1 MSVPAE
7 DRETTMGW
15 DDSTSI
21 CQLITFNKA
30 LLNKLDKYCKQYP
43 DTFKKTGDQIFDN
56 IKEGSEYEFP
66 KRLIT
71 IRTPKKKVMS
81 DEQKLAASERMK
93 KMKADEKV
101 KKEKEKLEKVSKNK
115 KVD

>member
-15 DDSTSI
+15 DDSTKT

-30 LLNKLDKYCKQYP
+30 LLNKLDKYCKQFP
-43 DTFKKTGDQIFDN
+43 ETFKKTGDQIFDD
-56 IKEGSEYEFP
+56 IKEGAEYEFP

-71 IRTPKKKVMS
+71 IRTPTKKTMS
-81 DEQKLAASERMK
+81 DEQKQAASDRMK
-93 KMKADEKV
+93 KMKAEEKV
-101 KKEKEKLEKVSKNK
+101 KKEKLKQTK
-115 KVD
+115 